1 MGKKKTETA
10 PFSFWSWVIASIVL
24 RLILIYF
31 PKNLN
36 LASRPE
42 VSTPLTS
49 FRRLAE
55 GYWLKQ
61 SSMSPYAGSMYHGSP
76 LLLSLLGPLTVK
88 RIEGQPNHLLYSLV
102 SVIADV
108 VSAML
113 LRATG
118 KSLQLTYLRSLESLD
133 LVKQIRFSEILSS
146 GDVAALIYL
155 WNPFTIVACVG
166 LSTSPIENMAVILC
180 LYGACSRRVPLAA
193 FGWVIATHLSLYP
206 AILIIPVI
214 FLLGC
219 GPDAPPRKLFLQ
231 TNQQEKVLNPSKLPP
246 AFSWRPIVHFVFWA
260 LLWSVYV
267 LVLCGVSLR
276 QFGGLLEMFK
286 STYGFILT
294 VEDLSPNIGVLW
306 YFFAEVFDF
315 FRDFFLIVFHVNI
328 LFMILPLAIRLHHH
342 PCFLAFVYVAIFS
355 MLKSYPSVGD
365 SALYLGLLEMQFSF
379 FLFCGYVGVSLL
391 SPVMHNL
398 WIWRGTGNANFY
410 FATAMVYAC
419 LQIILVVESLPLG
432 TMEFPS
438 NRLMAVSSASE
449 LCLPPFAVFLPL
461 TIERDPVDGRQ
472 TFLERDA
479 FQYRG
484 RARGMHVILPV
495 KCKWEV
501 VMEMI
506 GMGMD

>member
-1 MGKKKTETA
+1 MEKLKKK
-10 PFSFWSWVIASIVL
+10 PKSFSFWNWVIASIVF
-24 RLILIYF
+24 RLILIYL

-36 LASRPE
+36 LSSRPE

-113 LRATG
+113 IRATG
-118 KSLQLTYLRSLESLD
+118 QILQLAYHHSLESLD
-133 LVKQIRFSEILSS
+133 LAKQIEVSEVVSS
-146 GDVAALIYL
+146 GDVTALIYL
-155 WNPFTIVACVG
+155 WNPFTIVTCVG

-180 LYGACSRRVPLAA
+180 LYGACSRLVPLAA
-193 FGWVIATHLSLYP
+193 FGWVIASHLSLYP
-206 AILIIPVI
+206 AVLIVPVI

-219 GPDAPPRKLFLQ
+219 GPDAPPRKLFMQ
-231 TNQQEKVLNPSKLPP
+231 RHDQEVLNKSKFHPG
-246 AFSWRPIVHFVFWA
+246 FSWRPIIQFSFWV

-267 LVLCGVSLR
+267 LVLCGISLK
-276 QFGGLLEMFK
+276 QFGGLWEMFK

-315 FRDFFLIVFHVNI
+315 FRNFFLIVFHVNI
-328 LFMILPLAIRLHHH
+328 LFMILPLAIRLRHR
-342 PCFLAFVYVAIFS
+342 PCFLAFVYIAIFS

-365 SALYLGLLEMQFSF
+365 SALYLGLLGWFVNEFANMQFSF

-419 LQIILVVESLPLG
+419 LQVILVVEG
-432 TMEFPS
+432 
-438 NRLMAVSSASE
+438 VSAMLNHDRKLRNLATGNPQDTKS
-449 LCLPPFAVFLPL
+449 
-461 TIERDPVDGRQ
+461 
-472 TFLERDA
+472 
-479 FQYRG
+479 
-484 RARGMHVILPV
+484 
-495 KCKWEV
+495 
-501 VMEMI
+501 
-506 GMGMD
+506 

>member
-1 MGKKKTETA
+1 MEKLKKKLGS
-10 PFSFWSWVIASIVL
+10 FSFWNWVIASIIF

-36 LASRPE
+36 LSSRPE

-76 LLLSLLGPLTVK
+76 LLLSLLGPLTLK

-113 LRATG
+113 IRSTG
-118 KSLQLTYLRSLESLD
+118 QSLQLAYFRSLESLD
-133 LVKQIRFSEILSS
+133 LVKQIEGSEVHSS
-146 GDVAALIYL
+146 GDVAALVYL
-155 WNPFTIVACVG
+155 CNPFTIVACVG

-180 LYGACSRRVPLAA
+180 LYGACSRLIPLAA

-219 GPDAPPRKLFLQ
+219 GPDSPPRKLFLQ
-231 TNQQEKVLNPSKLPP
+231 RQQQKGVLNQAKLPP
-246 AFSWRPIVHFVFWA
+246 GFSWGPIIHFAFWA
-260 LLWSVYV
+260 LVWSVYV
-267 LVLCGVSLR
+267 LVLCGISLK
-276 QFGGLLEMFK
+276 QFGGLWEMFK

-306 YFFAEVFDF
+306 YFFAEVFEF
-315 FRDFFLIVFHVNI
+315 FRNFFLIVFHVNI
-328 LFMILPLAIRLHHH
+328 LFIILPLAIRLHHR
-342 PCFLAFVYVAIFS
+342 PCYLAFVYVAICS

-365 SALYLGLLEMQFSF
+365 SALYLGLLGWFVNELSDMQFSL

-419 LQIILVVESLPLG
+419 LQIVLVVEGVSAMLNHDRKLRSLITGKPQD
-432 TMEFPS
+432 S
-438 NRLMAVSSASE
+438 KS
-449 LCLPPFAVFLPL
+449 
-461 TIERDPVDGRQ
+461 
-472 TFLERDA
+472 
-479 FQYRG
+479 
-484 RARGMHVILPV
+484 
-495 KCKWEV
+495 
-501 VMEMI
+501 
-506 GMGMD
+506 

>member
-1 MGKKKTETA
+1 MEKLKKKIGSI
-10 PFSFWSWVIASIVL
+10 SFWKWVIASVIF

-31 PKNLN
+31 PQNLN
-36 LASRPE
+36 LSSRPE

-76 LLLSLLGPLTVK
+76 LLLLLLGPLTVK
-88 RIEGQPNHLLYSLV
+88 RIEGQPNHILYSLV
-102 SVIADV
+102 SVIADL

-113 LRATG
+113 IRATG
-118 KSLQLTYLRSLESLD
+118 QNLQLAYLRTLGSLD
-133 LVKQIRFSEILSS
+133 LVKQIEGSEIHPS

-155 WNPFTIVACVG
+155 CNPFTIVACVG

-180 LYGACSRRVPLAA
+180 LYGACSRLIPLAA

-214 FLLGC
+214 FLLGR
-219 GPDAPPRKLFLQ
+219 GPDAPPWKLFLQ
-231 TNQQEKVLNPSKLPP
+231 RHQQNGMLNQSKLPP
-246 AFSWRPIVHFVFWA
+246 GFSWGPIIRFAFWS
-260 LLWSVYV
+260 LVWSVYV
-267 LVLCGVSLR
+267 LVLCGISLK
-276 QFGGLLEMFK
+276 QFGGLWEMFK

-306 YFFAEVFDF
+306 YFFAEVFEF
-315 FRDFFLIVFHVNI
+315 FRSFFLIVFHVNI
-328 LFMILPLAIRLHHH
+328 LFMILPLAIRLHHR
-342 PCFLAFVYVAIFS
+342 PCYLAFVYVAIFS

-365 SALYLGLLEMQFSF
+365 SALYLGLLGWFVNEFSDMQFSL

-419 LQIILVVESLPLG
+419 LQIVLVVEGVSAMLNHERKLR
-432 TMEFPS
+432 
-438 NRLMAVSSASE
+438 RLITGKTQDSKSGLLSDSS
-449 LCLPPFAVFLPL
+449 P
-461 TIERDPVDGRQ
+461 
-472 TFLERDA
+472 
-479 FQYRG
+479 
-484 RARGMHVILPV
+484 
-495 KCKWEV
+495 
-501 VMEMI
+501 
-506 GMGMD
+506 

>member
-1 MGKKKTETA
+1 MEKLKKKIRS
-10 PFSFWSWVIASIVL
+10 FSFWNWVIASIIF

-36 LASRPE
+36 LCSRPE

-113 LRATG
+113 IRATG
-118 KSLQLTYLRSLESLD
+118 QNLQVAYFGTLKSLD
-133 LVKQIRFSEILSS
+133 LVKQIELSEVHSS

-155 WNPFTIVACVG
+155 CNPFTIVACVG

-180 LYGACSRRVPLAA
+180 LYGACSRLVPLAA

-206 AILIIPVI
+206 AILIIPVHLSFVLAI
-214 FLLGC
+214 CDLLLGY

-231 TNQQEKVLNPSKLPP
+231 RHQQKGLSSQSKLPP
-246 AFSWRPIVHFVFWA
+246 GFSWGSIIHFAFWA

-267 LVLCGVSLR
+267 LVLCGISLK
-276 QFGGLLEMFK
+276 QFGGLWEMFK

-294 VEDLSPNIGVLW
+294 VEDLSPNVGVLW
-306 YFFAEVFDF
+306 YFFAEVFEF
-315 FRDFFLIVFHVNI
+315 FRNFFLIVFHVNI
-328 LFMILPLAIRLHHH
+328 LFMILPLAIRLHHR
-342 PCFLAFVYVAIFS
+342 PCYLAFVYVAICS

-365 SALYLGLLEMQFSF
+365 SALYLGLLGWFVNELSDMQFSL

-419 LQIILVVESLPLG
+419 LQIVLVVEGVSAMLNHDRKLRSLILDKP
-432 TMEFPS
+432 
-438 NRLMAVSSASE
+438 
-449 LCLPPFAVFLPL
+449 
-461 TIERDPVDGRQ
+461 
-472 TFLERDA
+472 RDA
-479 FQYRG
+479 
-484 RARGMHVILPV
+484 
-495 KCKWEV
+495 KS
-501 VMEMI
+501 
-506 GMGMD
+506 